1 MNRPGTCWELGGA
14 FLIATSRLT
23 DLLTLLI
30 RRMPGG
36 GELSPRETPPT
47 PLIYTSISLY
57 TCFHPCSVPTWP
69 FSDPH
74 EVIVQLLV
82 PVFNEYLLVATDPA
96 GLLCSCR
103 RIEQTKRKWLT
114 SEVPLVRSGHAKKTS
129 YCEHELLLMGGLK
142 WKLCIWFPVTALT
155 AQSVMSRRLKG
166 LPWQPAD
173 WISLKAVVNLICK
186 SPNGRSNEAVVRHVD
201 FALADVNKSKPRQK
215 HNPNCGRGSIPK
227 RKLLSFPARP
237 MCLRS
242 VPLHINHYSTSH
254 LGESVLALGL
264 LSLTFFISARHSVD
278 TACHPRWWIPAGMG
292 RSSAAVCHNP
302 SKDNSCL

>member
-1 MNRPGTCWELGGA
+1 MVGIGFFSLCFLMTSLGGQFSAKRPGDSPFTVRAEGKPVGSQVITARSPVTTVVGNEQAGNMLRARRG
-14 FLIATSRLT
+14 FLDCHQPADRPAHFAHQENA
-23 DLLTLLI
+23 
-30 RRMPGG
+30 RG
-36 GELSPRETPPT
+36 GERLSPRETPPT

-142 WKLCIWFPVTALT
+142 
-155 AQSVMSRRLKG
+155 
-166 LPWQPAD
+166 
-173 WISLKAVVNLICK
+173 
-186 SPNGRSNEAVVRHVD
+186 
-201 FALADVNKSKPRQK
+201 
-215 HNPNCGRGSIPK
+215 
-227 RKLLSFPARP
+227 
-237 MCLRS
+237 
-242 VPLHINHYSTSH
+242 
-254 LGESVLALGL
+254 
-264 LSLTFFISARHSVD
+264 
-278 TACHPRWWIPAGMG
+278 
-292 RSSAAVCHNP
+292 
-302 SKDNSCL
+302 